1 MCFSC
6 QMSTFFWGVF
16 TLEAKGVAVHGLT
29 SRWRKVFM
37 DLFSPPAP
45 TPESLLCLPHAAPD
59 ERSSC
64 TNFIPLHRGGTHVG
78 GFTEGVKQSSHTGLL
93 FLALGLLLS
102 SQGLHV
108 FRAHERKGVNKIVT
122 ARRHGCILCCG
133 PPAHPSPAPPPP
145 RPGRD
150 GLLLR

>member
-1 MCFSC
+1 MR
-6 QMSTFFWGVF
+6 TFFLGFF

-93 FLALGLLLS
+93 FWLLDYFSQVRVFMS
-102 SQGLHV
+102 SEHMNV
-108 FRAHERKGVNKIVT
+108 KV
-122 ARRHGCILCCG
+122 
-133 PPAHPSPAPPPP
+133 
-145 RPGRD
+145 
-150 GLLLR
+150 